1 MKKFGS
7 VFVLFCMLFA
17 FAACSSDGDD
27 GSGNGGGSDV
37 IDNGDGTVTLKIEE
51 EKAGFISTT
60 GKLST
65 HGSYPGYK
73 GKFVDYLGADS
84 NIIYSVNAA
93 EAQKVKI
100 HLRYAYWGTRT
111 DLRGAYVEVNGNL
124 YTDIIYCNWTSKN
137 GKDDNT
143 AGGKTHA
150 IWEDSNSVEVSLL
163 AGENQL
169 RIVPVPA
176 GTSMPKGVYPSSVTI
191 SDISGNANYLKAS
204 GSLPN
209 IDSLSVRGKGI
220 SAGTGSVSYY
230 KLVYSSENTEY
241 GTVTCKTESGT
252 SVVKNTQVKLTATP
266 NEGYKFDCWTGSH
279 TSNESEITVTVS
291 QDMTISARFVP
302 KSYANDGLEGYASI
316 TDDDGTSYTITGG
329 AGGEEIT
336 ISTLDDL
343 DANKSIL
350 SGNEPCVV
358 TFTERITTSDNKSII
373 LNIGSNKTIYG
384 KAGANAGLKNIE
396 MRVEGSNVIIRN
408 MVFGEVIAYDGQPYS
423 GSGNDALSLNGA
435 SHVWVDHC
443 ELKSN
448 IKPVLNDGTVLQNPG
463 DEDFEKDFYDGLLD
477 IKNGATWITISNC
490 YFHDH
495 YKAVLCGS
503 GDENP
508 DTSPAGIS
516 DRDMRVTFAGNY
528 FKNIN
533 ARMPLFRWGKG
544 HIYNSY
550 FDAGE
555 FSSDASCINVRAE
568 SELYI
573 ESNTFV
579 GMKSGYAIGFYYDT
593 NASRTGK
600 WVSSNNTGASNKND
614 TVDRPKYS
622 YTPSRPA
629 EAPSDVGAV
638 LSADK
643 LQ

>member
-1 MKKFGS
+1 MKKLGS
-7 VFVLFCMLFA
+7 VFGLFCMLFA
-17 FAACSSDGDD
+17 FAACSSGGDD
-27 GSGNGGGSDV
+27 GSGNGGGYSDV

-51 EKAGFISTT
+51 EKDGYVSTT
-60 GKLST
+60 GSLKTGDTSWI
-65 HGSYPGYK
+65 GYSGKGYIESLTK
-73 GKFVDYLGADS
+73 GKQVVYTVNAEADITDAQIAVHYGMWNAPNQVRGVLVSVNGIVINDGGAIKTTYTSKGTKGQADS
-84 NIIYSVNAA
+84 NRWKDSVFLKNVTLSQGTNSIIIEGAPAVEQNFNN
-93 EAQKVKI
+93 EA
-100 HLRYAYWGTRT
+100 
-111 DLRGAYVEVNGNL
+111 
-124 YTDIIYCNWTSKN
+124 YTPS
-137 GKDDNT
+137 DD
-143 AGGKTHA
+143 GC
-150 IWEDSNSVEVSLL
+150 
-163 AGENQL
+163 
-169 RIVPVPA
+169 
-176 GTSMPKGVYPSSVTI
+176 
-191 SDISGNANYLKAS
+191 
-204 GSLPN
+204 LPN
-209 IDSLSVRGKGI
+209 IDYILVKGKRI
-220 SAGTGSVSYY
+220 SFGTDKTPYYALTVKSENETAGTVSCSVSA
-230 KLVYSSENTEY
+230 SSVKE
-241 GTVTCKTESGT
+241 GT
-252 SVVKNTQVKLTATP
+252 SVTLTATAKS
-266 NEGYKFDCWTGSH
+266 GWKFDCWAGTEASRLPEH
-279 TSNESEITVTVS
+279 TFTMTKHTVV
-291 QDMTISARFVP
+291 
-302 KSYANDGLEGYASI
+302 YAHFIPNDYDVNDGPEGYASI
-316 TDDDGTSYTITGG
+316 TDDNGTSYTITGG

-350 SGNEPCVV
+350 SGNEPYVV
-358 TFTERITTSDNKSII
+358 TFTERITTSDDKSII

-408 MVFGEVIAYDGQPYS
+408 MVFGEVIAYDGQSYS

-448 IKPVLNDGTVLQNPG
+448 TKPVLNDGNVPQNPG
-463 DEDFEKDFYDGLLD
+463 DEDFKKDFYDGLLD

-600 WVSSNNTGASNKND
+600 WVSSNNTGASKKND
-614 TVDRPKYS
+614 TVDKPKYS
-622 YTPSRPA
+622 YEPSRPA
-629 EAPSDVGAV
+629 EAPTDVGAV

-643 LQ
+643 L